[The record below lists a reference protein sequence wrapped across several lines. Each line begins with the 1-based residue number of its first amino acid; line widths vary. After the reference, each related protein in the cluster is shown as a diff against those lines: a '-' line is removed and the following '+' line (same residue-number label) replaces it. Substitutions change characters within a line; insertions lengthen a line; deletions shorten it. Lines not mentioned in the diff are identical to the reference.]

1 MTPPSDLP
9 AFRPPCFTST
19 SGAWSDV
26 SLIGTL
32 WEEPSEFEIVADFF
46 VLAILL
52 CIDTDTVGLCIKG
65 KDGSRKGQAAL
76 LVLDSA
82 VPGDRLITNLGRV
95 VCFRGA
101 ISKKNKVKR
110 KLRVREPT
118 VT

>member
-1 MTPPSDLP
+1 M
-9 AFRPPCFTST
+9 
-19 SGAWSDV
+19 
-26 SLIGTL
+26 
-32 WEEPSEFEIVADFF
+32 
-46 VLAILL
+46 L
-52 CIDTDTVGLCIKG
+52 CIDTDTVGICIKG